1 MKTITLLS
9 NVISLKGMGGNA
21 EKEGLF
27 PFGNIKKA
35 VPSKEV
41 TAEFD
46 FGGYIEICHVGKVE
60 KADSLNLSY
69 IRGTT
74 TSLILWEH
82 KMGREE
88 MDLRDFGEVKLTVL
102 SN

>member
-35 VPSKEV
+35 VPSEEV

-82 KMGREE
+82 KMGRE
-88 MDLRDFGEVKLTVL
+88 
-102 SN
+102 

>member
-21 EKEGLF
+21 EKEEGLF
-27 PFGNIKKA
+27 PFGNIRKA
-35 VPSKEV
+35 VPREEV

-46 FGGYIEICHVGKVE
+46 FGGYIEVCHVGKVE
-60 KADSLNLSY
+60 KAGSLNLSY

-74 TSLILWEH
+74 TSLIL
-82 KMGREE
+82 
-88 MDLRDFGEVKLTVL
+88 
-102 SN
+102 